1 MYERGKMSQVDTLV
15 EQLGKLT
22 VLEAGDLAKKLEKA
36 WNLNYEQILQGAKPQ
51 VVEEVVEDTL
61 LKVILT
67 GYGENKIA
75 VIKEIR
81 KIKDMGLMEAKNFVE
96 GAPQEIKGDIEKE
109 EAEKIKA
116 EIETAGGI
124 VEIK

>member
-51 VVEEVVEDTL
+51 VVEEVKEDTL
-61 LKVILT
+61 LKAILT

-116 EIETAGGI
+116 EIETAGGK

>member
-1 MYERGKMSQVDTLV
+1 MSQVDTLV

-36 WNLNYEQILQGAKPQ
+36 WNLNYEQILQGTKPQ
-51 VVEEVVEDTL
+51 VVEEVKEDTL

-75 VIKEIR
+75 VIKEVR
-81 KIKDMGLMEAKNFVE
+81 KFKDMGLLEAKNFVE
-96 GAPQEIKGDIEKE
+96 GAPQELKGDIEKE
-109 EAEKIKA
+109 EAEEIKA
-116 EIETAGGI
+116 LIEAVGGK

>member
-1 MYERGKMSQVDTLV
+1 MNQVDILV

-22 VLEAGDLAKKLEKA
+22 VLEAGDLAKKLEKE
-36 WNLNYEQILQGAKPQ
+36 WNLNYEQILQGATPQ
-51 VVEEVVEDTL
+51 AVEEKEDTL

-67 GYGENKIA
+67 GFEAGGKIG
-75 VIKEIR
+75 VIKEVR
-81 KIKDMGLMEAKNFVE
+81 KIRDMGLLEAKNFVE
-96 GAPQEIKGDIEKE
+96 DTPQELKGDIEKE

-116 EIETAGGI
+116 SIESVGGK

>member
-36 WNLNYEQILQGAKPQ
+36 WNLNYEQILQGTKPQ
-51 VVEEVVEDTL
+51 VVEEVKEDTL

-67 GYGENKIA
+67 SYGESKIA
-75 VIKEIR
+75 VIKEVR
-81 KIKDMGLMEAKNFVE
+81 KIKDMGLLEAKNFVE
-96 GAPQEIKGDIEKE
+96 GAPQELKGDIEKE
-109 EAEKIKA
+109 EAEEIKA
-116 EIETAGGI
+116 LIEAVGGK

>member
-1 MYERGKMSQVDTLV
+1 MSQVDTLV

-51 VVEEVVEDTL
+51 VVEEVKEDTL
-61 LKVILT
+61 LKAILT

-116 EIETAGGI
+116 EIETVGGT

>member
-1 MYERGKMSQVDTLV
+1 MEYETKTTDKEHLKML
-15 EQLGKLT
+15 
-22 VLEAGDLAKKLEKA
+22 
-36 WNLNYEQILQGAKPQ
+36 
-51 VVEEVVEDTL
+51 
-61 LKVILT
+61 
-67 GYGENKIA
+67 
-75 VIKEIR
+75 IKEIR

>member
-51 VVEEVVEDTL
+51 VVGEVVEDTL

-116 EIETAGGI
+116 EIETAGGT

>member
-1 MYERGKMSQVDTLV
+1 MSQVDTLV

-22 VLEAGDLAKKLEKA
+22 VLEASDLAKKLEKA

-51 VVEEVVEDTL
+51 VVEEVKEDTL
-61 LKVILT
+61 LKAILT

-116 EIETAGGI
+116 EIETAGGK
-124 VEIK
+124 VEIKWKNK

>member
-36 WNLNYEQILQGAKPQ
+36 WNLNYEQILQGAKPK

-67 GYGENKIA
+67 SYGESKIA
-75 VIKEIR
+75 VIKEVR
-81 KIKDMGLMEAKNFVE
+81 KIKDMGLLEAKNFVE
-96 GAPQEIKGDIEKE
+96 GAPQELKGDIEKE
-109 EAEKIKA
+109 EAEEIKA
-116 EIETAGGI
+116 LIEAVGGK

>member
-1 MYERGKMSQVDTLV
+1 MSQVDTLV

-116 EIETAGGI
+116 EIETAGGK
-124 VEIK
+124 VEIKWKNK